1 MSPGM
6 RPQLKA
12 YLGIDHDEIG
22 ARHGALSQELGRI
35 TAAIEAEQSSGRKP
49 SGELVQALADVVK
62 RLRKVRVRVN
72 DQLVICISSNEG
84 WMVGRSRVIT
94 HAAH

>member
-35 TAAIEAEQSSGRKP
+35 TAAIEAEQRTGRKP
-49 SGELVQALADVVK
+49 SGGFVQALADVVK